1 MGQVTNIIL
10 NQYDFYQVCFLNA
23 EGMAGFQFQYDT
35 KYFAYINS
43 TEQKNLPLLFFDFA
57 SNIFKVKNSLEK
69 PEKAF

>member
-1 MGQVTNIIL
+1 
-10 NQYDFYQVCFLNA
+10 
-23 EGMAGFQFQYDT
+23 MAGFQFQYDT